1 MPKMMMVSKE
11 VFTNLRRRRVGL
23 VVASFSFAMLQT
35 AAYSPFS
42 VWKDPVYMGW
52 A

>member
-1 MPKMMMVSKE
+1 MPEMMVVHKE
-11 VFTNLRRRRVGL
+11 VFANLKKRVVGPI
-23 VVASFSFAMLQT
+23 VASFSFAMLQT